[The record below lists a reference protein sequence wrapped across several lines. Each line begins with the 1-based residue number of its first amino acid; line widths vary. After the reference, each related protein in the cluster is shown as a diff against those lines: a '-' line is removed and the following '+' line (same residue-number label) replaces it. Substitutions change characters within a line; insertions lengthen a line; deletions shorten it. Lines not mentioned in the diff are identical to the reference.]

1 MRVTQVSGLKVVVET
16 ADPDYEYESGNVFID
31 ANISLI
37 PKDSLLKELRVGDY
51 LPVVRNDH
59 ANLPFRL
66 SRECVTDFVDEYA
79 RQCSDEEEC
88 DELLSVYDTDFNG
101 GSRWLSE
108 SDFTSTSST
117 TTSPNRALRRNT
129 ITPCPTDCHLC

>member
-1 MRVTQVSGLKVVVET
+1 MIIFIELTL
-16 ADPDYEYESGNVFID
+16 FID

-108 SDFTSTSST
+108 SGLYINIFDNDVAQSGIEEEYNYAVS
-117 TTSPNRALRRNT
+117 NRL
-129 ITPCPTDCHLC
+129 PHLC